1 MLGTEARM
9 SHIEPP
15 LKHTLSYSNGFVL
28 LRNDM
33 RPRVEQTS
41 LLPHQLRLRQRYVT
55 LWHASCVGIFNLL
68 QGKKGAKS
76 GKHRAMDS
84 DDWAWTDHIPHTLS
98 MINRVLR
105 DLPTHRLY
113 TTTAERDTFIK

>member
-15 LKHTLSYSNGFVL
+15 LKSTLSYSSGFVP
-28 LRNDM
+28 LRNGM
-33 RPRVEQTS
+33 RPRVGQTS
-41 LLPHQLRLRQRYVT
+41 LLPHQLRLRYVA
-55 LWHASCVGIFNLL
+55 LWHPSCVGILNIL

-76 GKHRAMDS
+76 GKHRGMDS
-84 DDWAWTDHIPHTLS
+84 DDWTWPDHIPHTLN

-113 TTTAERDTFIK
+113 TTTAERDAFIK